1 MLLPSRSRH
10 AARRA
15 PFHSTNPATR
25 LTRRQALA
33 ACGVALVPAVLPGRV
48 FGAAAPSKQITL
60 GCVGLGME
68 GFNHNLKTF
77 LVQDDARVLA
87 VCDTFASRRQQ
98 GLDEVAKHYGGCRAY
113 ADFRDVLARR
123 DIDAIVIST
132 PDHWH
137 VPMSLLALEAGKD
150 VFCEKPTLTIAE
162 GRTLVQAVARRKAV
176 FEVGLEDRS
185 TIYYYK
191 LAELVRNGAIGRLQ
205 KIHVK
210 LPSGTAYPIEKP
222 AAVPAGLNWNMWL
235 GPAPFHPFTPHR
247 ADAMFWR
254 QVRDYSGGL
263 LTDWGAH
270 IIDTAQVANFA
281 ERSGPVE
288 IEGVGEIPKNSA
300 ATTFVNFGIHYRYAN
315 GVEMFVQSGGVAL
328 RFEGTDGW
336 VGNNGWCGRV
346 DGSAPELVRR
356 KYPREGN
363 KLWPMPPSEHR
374 NFLDCVKSRQP
385 TTYTAEDYQRLAT
398 TLHLGNI
405 AMTLGRKVVWDP
417 ASESFPGDAAANAL
431 CRRESREDWKK

>member
-1 MLLPSRSRH
+1 MVLRATSWRTVWRGSLRSTQ
-10 AARRA
+10 
-15 PFHSTNPATR
+15 PTR
-25 LTRRQALA
+25 QVTRRQALA
-33 ACGVALVPAVLPGRV
+33 ACGAAFVPLVLPRRV
-48 FGAAAPSKQITL
+48 LGAAASSKQITL

-77 LVQDDARVLA
+77 LVQNDARVLA
-87 VCDTFASRRQQ
+87 VCDTFASRRQR
-98 GLDEVAKHYGGCRAY
+98 GMDEVAKHYGGCRPY
-113 ADFRDVLARR
+113 ADFRDVLARK
-123 DIDAIVIST
+123 DIDAVVIST

-162 GRTLVQAVARRKAV
+162 GRTLVQAVARHKAV
-176 FEVGLEDRS
+176 FQVGLEDRS

-205 KIHVK
+205 TIRVK
-210 LPSGTAYPIEKP
+210 LPAGTAYPVEASVP
-222 AAVPAGLNWNMWL
+222 VPAGLNWNMWL

-254 QVRDYSGGL
+254 QIRDYSGGL

-270 IIDTAQVANFA
+270 IIDTAQVANCA
-281 ERSGPVE
+281 QLSGPVE
-288 IEGVGEIPKNSA
+288 IEGTGEIPQNSA
-300 ATTFVNFGIHYRYAN
+300 ASTFASFKIHYRYAN
-315 GVEMFVQSGGVAL
+315 GVDMFVESGGVAL
-328 RFEGTDGW
+328 RFEGSGGW

-346 DGSAPELVRR
+346 EGSTPELVRR

-374 NFLDCVKSRQP
+374 NFLDGVKSRKP

-405 AMTLGRKVVWDP
+405 AMTLGRKVKWDP
-417 ASESFPGDAAANAL
+417 LSESFPGDPAANAL
-431 CRRESREDWKK
+431 CHRESRQDWK